1 MNVHK
6 SITHARV
13 HKLAKKSMFGLESPG
28 LCLACGQE
36 ADQVEPDA
44 EGYTCAFCDEPK
56 VYGAEQLLFML

>member
-1 MNVHK
+1 MQMHK

-28 LCLACGQE
+28 LCLACGHE

-44 EGYTCAFCDEPK
+44 EGYACESCDEPK